1 MNNSASASR
10 RTWNRVMNALV
21 WASAVLVIVLV
32 AGILGMVL
40 VRGIPHISWKFL
52 TTTASVLK
60 GTDGIHFWR
69 DHHCNR
75 ACAGRYRL
83 SGENEI
89 CQVLQPPGTDVH
101 VQGGCGH

>member
-40 VRGIPHISWKFL
+40 VRGMDFYVPFCVSMLIVIAGHGVSYVRRQRK
-52 TTTASVLK
+52 
-60 GTDGIHFWR
+60 
-69 DHHCNR
+69 R
-75 ACAGRYRL
+75 A
-83 SGENEI
+83 
-89 CQVLQPPGTDVH
+89 
-101 VQGGCGH
+101 

>member
-40 VRGIPHISWKFL
+40 LRGIPHISWKFL

-60 GTDGIHFWR
+60 ARTASCLR
-69 DHHCNR
+69 SSTRCMSS
-75 ACAGRYRL
+75 C
-83 SGENEI
+83 
-89 CQVLQPPGTDVH
+89 
-101 VQGGCGH
+101 